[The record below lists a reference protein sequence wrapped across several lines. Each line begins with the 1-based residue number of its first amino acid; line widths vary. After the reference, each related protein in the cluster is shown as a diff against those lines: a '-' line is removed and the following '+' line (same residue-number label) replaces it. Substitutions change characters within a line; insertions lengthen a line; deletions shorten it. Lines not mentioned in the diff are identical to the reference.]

1 MSVANV
7 HAQTPGQIPVF
18 DQPGT
23 GACNNAGG
31 NDCVDSVITQLGGNI
46 GIGTT
51 TPAAKLDVV
60 GGNLNQVD
68 RPILGRATDYVK
80 SDHQV
85 KSASQELAGQPS
97 VQPANPSAFHTLTLR
112 ISVRTDWTG

>member
-1 MSVANV
+1 MTEEQKTRLEKYLAKTTVDLSVWEAV
-7 HAQTPGQIPVF
+7 LCLDLEAESEADPA
-18 DQPGT
+18 D
-23 GACNNAGG
+23 NAEI
-31 NDCVDSVITQLGGNI
+31 DDEIDEEFS
-46 GIGTT
+46 
-51 TPAAKLDVV
+51 
-60 GGNLNQVD
+60 VD

-85 KSASQELAGQPS
+85 KGASQELAGQPS